1 MTVSD
6 DRHYL
11 EPYRLLFPIALLG
24 SAVTVGIWM
33 VTALGRKAQL
43 PVPLYPA
50 ALHAYGVFAAFIF
63 PAVSGF
69 LLTAVPR
76 FTGGILPHNGF
87 SFTVALFYMLSL
99 LCFVLGE
106 PGGVCLFAFLGLLS
120 TLIFA
125 VQRFRASSVKL
136 PGFLFA
142 FIPTGLLFA
151 AVGWLLILIPFAVEM
166 LHVFGLPALQ
176 LEFPFDAVGR
186 TMVFYYS
193 ISLIVLGAG
202 SRIAVTIQASDHE
215 DKNEWR
221 RSLESGRIEGYL
233 VASLIVL
240 GFLLEFLGILGEE
253 SRSGY
258 LRRAGGFLSFAAM
271 FYWLVLRFRIYRMS
285 FRRAVATGIRAAF
298 WMILAGLMLR
308 SVLATENVHWAHLFF
323 AGGLALLTISVMTR
337 VVLSYGKWDLEPENR
352 SPFLWVALILI
363 LLSAATRAS
372 AHLLPDSYINHLG
385 YAAFLFVLA
394 ILLWLLR
401 FLVATLKQK
410 S

>member
-24 SAVTVGIWM
+24 SAITVGIWM
-33 VTALGRKAQL
+33 LTALGRQTHL

-50 ALHAYGVFAAFIF
+50 ALHAYGVFAAFVF

-76 FTGGILPHNGF
+76 FTGSTLPHNGF

-99 LCFVLGE
+99 LSFILGE
-106 PGGVCLFAFLGLLS
+106 AGAVCLFAFLGLLS

-125 VQRFRASSVKL
+125 VRRFRRSSVKL
-136 PGFLFA
+136 PLFLFA

-151 AVGWLLILIPFAVEM
+151 AIGWLLILIPFALEK
-166 LHVFGLPALQ
+166 LHVFGLPSLQ
-176 LEFPFDAVGR
+176 VDFPFDLVGR

-221 RSLESGRIEGYL
+221 RTLEGGRMEAFL
-233 VASLIVL
+233 VASLIIL

-253 SRSGY
+253 SRGGY

-271 FYWLVLRFRIYRMS
+271 FYWLVLRFRIYRMA
-285 FRRAVATGIRAAF
+285 FRRAIATGIRAAF
-298 WMILAGLMLR
+298 WMILIGLMLR
-308 SVLATENVHWAHLFF
+308 SLLATENVHWAHLFF

-337 VVLSYGKWDLEPENR
+337 VVLSHGKWDLEPENR
-352 SPFLWVALILI
+352 SPFLWITIVLI
-363 LLSAATRAS
+363 LLAAATRAS
-372 AHLLPDSYINHLG
+372 AHLLPASYINHLG
-385 YAAFLFVLA
+385 YAAFLFVLGVL
-394 ILLWLLR
+394 IWLLR